1 MPPHHHSYMFCY
13 NHKKDWCPNQYQ
25 DLDLGRIFTADFSY
39 NTKLFRFKKILLG
52 LLLSFFIWKILFF
65 ILFFLHCS
73 PLIVIHFFFFLVKIF
88 LGIHISWGTLITV
101 VVGCWRS
108 YFSLSMYEAWVSIEE
123 GSRNR
128 ESRSGLR
135 VEGNDYPVI
144 YYERR
149 DVSRIKNRAR
159 TYIHP
164 GYSSDIHSEPDEGPT
179 KEQVRTPG
187 ILHGHPLS

>member
-1 MPPHHHSYMFCY
+1 MSESVP
-13 NHKKDWCPNQYQ
+13 
-25 DLDLGRIFTADFSY
+25 R
-39 NTKLFRFKKILLG
+39 LG
-52 LLLSFFIWKILFF
+52 LRENFYCW
-65 ILFFLHCS
+65 FFLQHKTFQIQKNFAWTTS
-73 PLIVIHFFFFLVKIF
+73 FVFYLENLIFHFVFPPLFTVNCHPFFFFLVKIF

-179 KEQVRTPG
+179 KEQVWTPG